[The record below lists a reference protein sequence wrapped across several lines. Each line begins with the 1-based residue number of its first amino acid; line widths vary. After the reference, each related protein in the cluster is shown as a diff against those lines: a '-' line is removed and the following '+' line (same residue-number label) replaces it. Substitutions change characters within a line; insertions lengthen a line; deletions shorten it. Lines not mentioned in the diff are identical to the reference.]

1 MANATYKQMKDKTW
15 TYRIYYK
22 DAEGKKKEKKG
33 TGFKTQKLAKAVA
46 EPIVYDLNKN
56 LNVLKADRLFTDY
69 YHEWCNTFKYG
80 KFSDVTDAS
89 YQTAE
94 KIVSE
99 YFSGMK
105 IKDITAIDYQNFL
118 NDYAKNRS
126 KETVRKNHNKIAASL
141 THAFYHGIIPV
152 NVVHKALVTGNDGKP
167 ASEKFLSE
175 KELQLLTAELLKNIK
190 LEWTSRYML
199 LIQAST
205 GMRIGEVMAL
215 TFDSFDFK
223 NETLTIN
230 KSWDYKYTNNFKDTK
245 NGVHRKI
252 DLDPVTIQ
260 IIEPYLKFQK
270 KRSFESKVKNTKNL
284 VFTDEKMNVIDVNA
298 INKALRRA
306 CTRAGIKVITSHG
319 LRHTHASILLKDKI
333 DLGVV
338 AERLGDTSETV
349 MSVYAH
355 VLDEMRDRDRDKI
368 KNVSGNA
375 FLSAGIQ

>member
-126 KETVRKNHNKIAASL
+126 KETVRKNHNKISASL

-152 NVVHKALVTGNDGKP
+152 NVVYKALITGNAGKS
-167 ASEKFLSE
+167 ASDKFLSE

-260 IIEPYLKFQK
+260 IMEPYLKFQK

-284 VFTDEKMNVIDVNA
+284 VFTDDKMNVIDVNA

>member
-260 IIEPYLKFQK
+260 IMEPYLKFQK